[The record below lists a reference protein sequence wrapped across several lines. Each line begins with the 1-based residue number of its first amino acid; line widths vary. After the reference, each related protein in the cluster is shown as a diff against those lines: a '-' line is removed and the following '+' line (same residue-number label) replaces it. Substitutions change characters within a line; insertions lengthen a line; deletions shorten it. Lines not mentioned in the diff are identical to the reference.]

1 MDTKIGVI
9 SGFLGAGKTTLI
21 RKLLREALLNEK
33 IVLIENEFG
42 EIGIDGTILKRDGI
56 KVREINSGCICCTLA
71 GDFKAAL
78 KDVLHKYRPGRV
90 LIEPSGVGELS
101 DILPVCREIA
111 LKERDEVTFCIT
123 VVNPLKYR
131 LYAANFSDFF
141 FDQIKNA
148 GMILLSRTRGMD
160 ADLLQ
165 GVEEELRVK
174 NPNAPILT
182 TPWEDVGASRI
193 LEIAEKGARPL
204 IGRGELLSAAHHHEH
219 AETAPFESWSV
230 ETPQSYPREFLK
242 SALCSLPQYGDVLR
256 AKGIVATSAD
266 TWCRFDYVP
275 DEISLEDTSPDFTGR
290 MCVIGTELDKPGL
303 SALFRG

>member
-1 MDTKIGVI
+1 MDTKIGVV

-21 RKLLREALLNEK
+21 RKLLKEALPNEK
-33 IVLIENEFG
+33 IALIENEFG
-42 EIGIDGTILKRDGI
+42 EIGIDGTILKQDGI

-71 GDFKAAL
+71 GDFRVAL
-78 KDVLHKYRPGRV
+78 KDVLHRYRPVRV

-101 DILPVCREIA
+101 EILPVCREIA

-131 LYAANFSDFF
+131 LYSTNFSDFF

-160 ADLLQ
+160 AGLLLDT
-165 GVEEELRVK
+165 VEELRGK
-174 NPNAPILT
+174 NPHAPILT
-182 TPWEDVGASRI
+182 TPWEEIGAGRI
-193 LEIAEKGARPL
+193 LEIAEKGTRPL
-204 IGRGELLSAAHHHEH
+204 IGRGDLPPNAHHHEH
-219 AETAPFESWSV
+219 AETVPFESWSV
-230 ETPQSYPREFLK
+230 ETPRSYPREFLK
-242 SALCSLPQYGDVLR
+242 SALRSLPQYGDVLR

-266 TWCRFDYVP
+266 AWCRFDYVP
-275 DEISLEDTSPDFTGR
+275 EEIDLEDASPDFTGR
-290 MCVIGTELDKPGL
+290 MCVIGTKLDKPGL